1 MDLVHDGFTI
11 VPQVLSAPQCEAMR
25 HEVLAAFSN
34 GDADAI
40 QVQHGRL
47 VGGRNLISLWSGW
60 RQLVRHPDVAR
71 TIHRQVG
78 PRAGLVRILYFDKPP
93 GQGWSLSLHRDKT
106 IAVAQHHVPADP
118 FSKPTVKA
126 DVPHVEATEQLLR
139 KMLTLRIH
147 LDPMCDANGPL
158 VVVPGSHQ
166 DLSKTCD
173 QASIPIYCGAGDLFV
188 MRPLLLHGSR
198 AASPETKL
206 HRRVVHL
213 EVAESETLP
222 IPYRWN
228 KFVSVNSLP
237 IDQVD

>member
-11 VPQVLSAPQCEAMR
+11 LPQVLSVPQCEAMR
-25 HEVLAAFSN
+25 RAVLEAFS
-34 GDADAI
+34 GGGSDAI
-40 QVQHGRL
+40 QAQHGRL

-60 RQLVRHPDVAR
+60 QQLVRQPEVAG
-71 TIHRQVG
+71 TIHRHVG
-78 PRAGLVRILYFDKPP
+78 PHAGLVRILYFDKPP

-106 IAVAQHHVPADP
+106 IAVARHHLPAEP
-118 FSKPTVKA
+118 FAKPTVKA
-126 DVPHVEATEQLLR
+126 DVPHVEATEELLR
-139 KMLTLRIH
+139 QMLTLRIH

-158 VVVPGSHQ
+158 VVVPGSHH

-173 QASIPIYCGAGDLFV
+173 KVSVPIHCGAGDLFV

-213 EVAESETLP
+213 EFAPSEMLP
-222 IPYRWN
+222 DPYRWH

-237 IDQVD
+237 IGEVD